1 MMDSALHAQEIVVQV
16 YKIVVQVYKIVVQV
30 YKIHVV
36 STCCASMHSELHDT
50 CTQQTQD
57 VDTVLVH

>member
-1 MMDSALHAQEIVVQV
+1 
-16 YKIVVQVYKIVVQV
+16 
-30 YKIHVV
+30 
-36 STCCASMHSELHDT
+36 MHSELHDT

>member
-1 MMDSALHAQEIVVQV
+1 MMDSALHAQE
-16 YKIVVQVYKIVVQV
+16 IVVQVYKIVVQV